1 VTTLSTTPGRRTT
14 GPQSIASAATE
25 FAYRPDVDGL
35 RAVAV
40 LAVLA
45 FHGFPRVVP
54 GGFVGVDV
62 FFVISGFLISGI
74 ILDALKRGTFSFADF
89 YARRIRRI
97 FPALALVLVATVV
110 LGWWTLIPA
119 DYRQLGAHV
128 AAGAGFVSNV
138 LLWRDAGYF
147 DAAAES
153 KPLLHLWSLGV
164 EEQYYLVWPLLL
176 FVLRRH
182 IHRVLPMVAAFA
194 VASFALNVFL
204 VQRDPT
210 ATFYLPQ
217 TRFWELMLGGML
229 AYVRVFGPTD
239 GGRRARPLLRAVR
252 AALARAPVRNAL
264 ATAGALL
271 VATALLVLDESSAFP
286 GSWALLPTVGTTL
299 LIAAGPDAWLN
310 RRVLAHRGFV
320 YIGLISYPLYLWHW
334 PLLTYARL
342 YIGAE
347 PPVLVRCAALAAS
360 VLLAWLTYELL
371 EKRIRR
377 ARSTRARR
385 RTVAALATSLSAL
398 AIYGLLA
405 SSYYTRSRSAAVPGL
420 VAVSEAF
427 DDWAYEGDHD
437 IPGDTPRTVLFIGDS
452 HMQQYLP
459 RIQKIAHEHA
469 APARTVMAKTAGGCA
484 PFPDIE
490 RRGRRCAAFVEQA
503 LALARGPQ
511 VEIVVFGASWAGFVQ
526 RTDYRKVGDLDGA
539 PLELEGADADWVLG
553 RFEAELSDL
562 VRRGKRVVIILSSP
576 RGADF
581 DPRKWVQRAG
591 WFDFHVHIDRSAVP
605 LSEAMATSNEI
616 DARLEAI
623 ARRVGAT
630 VVEPVDSIC
639 TVHGC
644 PTIDAAG
651 NPLFKDDTHLRAS
664 FVRDRFDALDRFV
677 YDDLHAQNRFEARSR

>member
-1 VTTLSTTPGRRTT
+1 RDARRGPHAGAYLLHVRGGEESVSTLSTTPGGRTT
-14 GPQSIASAATE
+14 GPQPIAHAATE

-45 FHGFPRVVP
+45 FHGFPRVAP

-204 VQRDPT
+204 VQRNPT

-252 AALARAPVRNAL
+252 AALARAPIRNAL

-334 PLLTYARL
+334 PLLTYVRL

-377 ARSTRARR
+377 ARSPRARR

-405 SSYYTRSRSAAVPGL
+405 
-420 VAVSEAF
+420 
-427 DDWAYEGDHD
+427 
-437 IPGDTPRTVLFIGDS
+437 
-452 HMQQYLP
+452 
-459 RIQKIAHEHA
+459 
-469 APARTVMAKTAGGCA
+469 
-484 PFPDIE
+484 
-490 RRGRRCAAFVEQA
+490 
-503 LALARGPQ
+503 
-511 VEIVVFGASWAGFVQ
+511 
-526 RTDYRKVGDLDGA
+526 
-539 PLELEGADADWVLG
+539 
-553 RFEAELSDL
+553 
-562 VRRGKRVVIILSSP
+562 
-576 RGADF
+576 
-581 DPRKWVQRAG
+581 
-591 WFDFHVHIDRSAVP
+591 
-605 LSEAMATSNEI
+605 N
-616 DARLEAI
+616 
-623 ARRVGAT
+623 
-630 VVEPVDSIC
+630 
-639 TVHGC
+639 
-644 PTIDAAG
+644 
-651 NPLFKDDTHLRAS
+651 
-664 FVRDRFDALDRFV
+664 
-677 YDDLHAQNRFEARSR
+677 